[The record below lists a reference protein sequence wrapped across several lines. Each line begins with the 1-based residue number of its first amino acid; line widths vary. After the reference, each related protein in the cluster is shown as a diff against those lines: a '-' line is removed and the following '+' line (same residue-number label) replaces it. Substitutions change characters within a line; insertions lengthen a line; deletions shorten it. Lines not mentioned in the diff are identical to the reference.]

1 MIRGMKIAAAA
12 LVALVSMVV
21 LTTTAGAQT
30 YGNQPTVTVDRPAVV
45 QGESVTISGTNW
57 SPACNVTLSYGGGA
71 IGDAPVNPDGTF
83 SYVWNTVGVPS
94 GVQTVTIAQA
104 CSGQT
109 LQVQVSVMAP
119 GTSVTPATPASTG
132 TLPRTGSDTGLF
144 VRGGLALLALGGMAL
159 IVGRRWREGAAA

>member
-12 LVALVSMVV
+12 LVALFSLVV
-21 LTTTAGAQT
+21 LTTTASAQT

-45 QGESVTISGTNW
+45 QGESVTISGTGW
-57 SPACNVTLSYGGGA
+57 SPACAVVLSYNPV
-71 IGDAPVNPDGTF
+71 IGEAPVNPDGTF
-83 SYVWNTVGVPS
+83 SFVWNTTGVPA
-94 GVQTVTIAQA
+94 GNQTVTINQP

-119 GTSVTPATPASTG
+119 GTSVTPATPATTG
-132 TLPRTGSDTGLF
+132 SLPRTGSDTGLF
-144 VRGGLALLALGGMAL
+144 VRGGFALLALGGMAL